1 MNNVVIFLSST
12 FADMQ
17 KERDLI
23 REKIAPDLTDFTQ
36 RYGVNLE
43 FVDLRWGID
52 TGSIDENEA
61 NSKILRTCFDEIK
74 RTRPFF
80 IVLLGERYGWTPD
93 DNDLLAVAV
102 QEGLEV
108 EQLREKSITELE
120 IDFATHYYP
129 CMDRCLFYFRDD
141 VDYGNDIEA
150 HQKFVSTGESKQH
163 LDALKAKLSK
173 QFPNQV
179 KSYSA
184 RWDIN
189 NQEIVDLDAFE
200 KQIIQDVTEILQKEF
215 EGAAAPQNEI
225 DEAFNIQQSRIV
237 SQAENFSGRRKEL
250 EKIDEFVGSSNGR
263 LMVLFGKSGC
273 GKSSLMS
280 KLATVY
286 ENRYPVLKFFAGTSN
301 YASSAEN
308 LIKMTTYELCRLLGR
323 ECVFNLNSRD
333 IDYNRLAKTM
343 YTLLGECAKKYG
355 KVIFVVDALN
365 QFAETSFSENIH
377 WLNPYALPFNVKVV
391 VSCTDDYKYL
401 NILKG
406 MASDVLSLDY
416 LDKNDIVAISSQYFY
431 VQRKQVNEELI
442 SVISE
447 KPGAPCRDPL
457 YLITLLNRI
466 NGIGKDDFIEIDKRK
481 GAGANVSDIIFQ
493 YLCEL
498 VELAPNSFPEL
509 LKQKLYLAKGEIGD
523 CVDVFACAIAYS
535 RFGISEADMLEIFK
549 QMDIEFS
556 AAEFSYFRKLF
567 GGNILQRE
575 TGMWDFSHN
584 KVKDLFKELYKG
596 STVFR
601 LVSDAILS
609 YLYNADNELLLK
621 RIGYAHWLG
630 LKDRLDEFLPYFA
643 ESNNDSMVVS
653 SLIDCI
659 QSSAN
664 TTCNLAK
671 LFNGDSRK
679 VKLLWDFCVKHV
691 EDGEFSPEIA
701 DELCKCTLNSIY
713 AIGEI
718 TANRIVILNVYL
730 ALGKT
735 AARSSYYN
743 AAIDY
748 YKLALDVATKYEID
762 TMILMSIYDELAR
775 LCNHTNKLFEA
786 HIFERKNE
794 RIALKYLERNDDQN
808 IKLKLLDYYS
818 DKCDRMLKSIFQRR
832 SSVIRITKTMSSI
845 LIGLLDDEAKLS
857 YASKILKIAARTHL
871 EKSNEY
877 QYALSY
883 CESYI
888 VKESSGISFVEVAL
902 SLAEFYSGFDI
913 IKARDYINL
922 AYAEMLNVLSND
934 NAIDKLKLF
943 GDVLRVKK
951 GIIHML
957 CENTEVIAESI
968 AISQNICMLS
978 PNYQNSQKLIEE
990 IQDVKFKERK
1000 QFSTYLKEAK
1010 KIRRKS
1016 LRGVSSS
1023 EQKSLNKSFFLALGI
1038 LISIYLIIPQT
1049 FLLIDAN
1056 LFASVFDYSIFEMFS
1071 AILSG
1076 GFQGFIN
1083 GFLCFA
1089 LFALIKSV
1097 SPLTDY
1103 FARRYW
1109 IARVLVFSAISV
1121 ILVALYKYVYD
1132 TLGLYNNGTMK
1143 LSHVVYTVAIGLEFA
1158 LIDFIVLTLINY
1170 LSYQRNIYP
1179 VYDMRARFVGN
1190 FGKSTI
1196 DFILNLCFLGAVVWL
1211 YNYMYYNFEDV
1222 ESLYGAFLIMHIDV
1236 YYIVSAVIA
1245 VIMLICYIRLA
1256 VKYVIWRKKL

>member
-23 REKIAPDLTDFTQ
+23 REKIAPDLADFTQ

-74 RTRPFF
+74 RTKPFF

-93 DNDLLAVAV
+93 DDDLLAVAV

-141 VDYGNDIEA
+141 VDYGDDIEA
-150 HQKFVSTGESKQH
+150 HQKFVSTGQAKQH

-173 QFPNQV
+173 QFPDQV

-189 NQEIVDLDAFE
+189 NQEIVDLDEFE

-286 ENRYPVLKFFAGTSN
+286 ENRFPVLKFFAGTSD
-301 YASSAEN
+301 YISSAEN
-308 LIKMTTYELCRLLGR
+308 LVKMTTYELCRILGR
-323 ECVFNLNSRD
+323 ECVFDLNSDD
-333 IDYNRLAKTM
+333 IDYQELTKIM
-343 YTLLGECAKKYG
+343 YALLGECAQKHG
-355 KVIFVVDALN
+355 KVILTVDALN
-365 QFAETSFSENIH
+365 QFAETSLSENLH

-401 NILKG
+401 YVLKG

-416 LDKNDIVAISSQYFY
+416 LDKNDIVAISSQYFN
-431 VQRKQVNEELI
+431 VQRKQVNKDLI
-442 SVISE
+442 KVISE

-466 NGIGKDDFIEIDKRK
+466 NGIGKDDFIEIDKL
-481 GAGANVSDIIFQ
+481 
-493 YLCEL
+493 YEL

-509 LKQKLYLAKGEIGD
+509 LKQKLYLAKDEIGD
-523 CVDVFACAIAYS
+523 CVDVFACSIAYS
-535 RFGISEADMLEIFK
+535 RFGISEADMVEIFK

-556 AAEFSYFRKLF
+556 VAEFSYFRKLF
-567 GGNILQRE
+567 YGNILQRE

-584 KVKDLFKELYKG
+584 IVKDLFKELYKD
-596 STVFR
+596 STVFKS
-601 LVSDAILS
+601 VSDAILS

-621 RIGYAHWLG
+621 RVGYAHWLG
-630 LKDRLDEFLPYFA
+630 LKDRLDDFLPYFA

-653 SLIDCI
+653 SLVDCI

-664 TTCNLAK
+664 TACNLAK
-671 LFNGDSRK
+671 LFNGDSRD
-679 VKLLWDFCVKHV
+679 VRLLWDFCVKHV
-691 EDGEFSPEIA
+691 EAGEFSPKIA

-718 TANRIVILNVYL
+718 TANRIVILNIYL

-735 AARSSYYN
+735 AVRSSYYK

-762 TMILMSIYDELAR
+762 AMILMSIYDELAW

-786 HIFERKNE
+786 GIYERKSE
-794 RIALKYLERNDDQN
+794 QSALKYLERNDDQN
-808 IKLKLLDYYS
+808 IKSKLLDYYCN
-818 DKCDRMLKSIFQRR
+818 KCDRMLKSIFQRR
-832 SSVIRITKTMSSI
+832 SSVIRITKKMCSI
-845 LIGLLDDEAKLS
+845 LIGLLDDEVKLN
-857 YASKILKIAARTHL
+857 YASKILKIAARTRL
-871 EKSNEY
+871 KKTNEY

-888 VKESSGISFVEVAL
+888 AKESSGISFVEVAL
-902 SLAEFYSGFDI
+902 SLAEFYSGIDL

-951 GIIHML
+951 GIIHMP

-968 AISQNICMLS
+968 AISQNICMLD

-1023 EQKSLNKSFFLALGI
+1023 EQKSLNKSFFIALGI

-1056 LFASVFDYSIFEMFS
+1056 LFASLFDYSIFEMFS
-1071 AILSG
+1071 NILSG

-1121 ILVALYKYVYD
+1121 ILVALYKLVYD
-1132 TLGLYNNGTMK
+1132 ALGMYNNGEMK

-1196 DFILNLCFLGAVVWL
+1196 DFILNACFLGAVVWL
-1211 YNYMYYNFEDV
+1211 YNYIYYNFKDD

-1245 VIMLICYIRLA
+1245 LIMLICYIRLA

>member
-23 REKIAPDLTDFTQ
+23 REKIAPDLADFTQ
-36 RYGVNLE
+36 RYGINLE

-52 TGSIDENEA
+52 TGGIDENEA

-74 RTRPFF
+74 RTKPFF

-93 DNDLLAVAV
+93 DDDLLAVAAL
-102 QEGLEV
+102 EGLEI

-120 IDFATHYYP
+120 IDFATYYYP

-150 HQKFVSTGESKQH
+150 HQKFVSTGKSKQH

-173 QFPNQV
+173 QFPDQV

-189 NQEIVDLDAFE
+189 NQEIVDLDEFE

-215 EGAAAPQNEI
+215 EGSVAPQNEI

-250 EKIDEFVGSSNGR
+250 EKIDEFVGSSHGR

-280 KLATVY
+280 KIATLY
-286 ENRYPVLKFFAGTSN
+286 ENRYPVLKFFVGTSD
-301 YASSAEN
+301 YISSAEN
-308 LIKMTTYELCRLLGR
+308 LVKMTTYELCRILGR
-323 ECVFNLNSRD
+323 ECVFDLNSDD
-333 IDYNRLAKTM
+333 IDYQELTKIM
-343 YTLLGECAKKYG
+343 YALLGECAQKHG
-355 KVIFVVDALN
+355 KVILTVDALN
-365 QFAETSFSENIH
+365 QFAETSLSENLH

-401 NILKG
+401 YVLKG

-416 LDKNDIVAISSQYFY
+416 LDKNDIVAISSQYFN
-431 VQRKQVNEELI
+431 VQRKQVNKDLLK
-442 SVISE
+442 VISE

-481 GAGANVSDIIFQ
+481 SAGANVSDIIFQ

-509 LKQKLYLAKGEIGD
+509 LKQKLYLAKDEIGD

-535 RFGISEADMLEIFK
+535 RFGISEADMVEIFK

-556 AAEFSYFRKLF
+556 ASEFSYFRKLF
-567 GGNILQRE
+567 YGNILQRE
-575 TGMWDFSHN
+575 TGTWDFSHN
-584 KVKDLFKELYKG
+584 IVKDLFRELYKD
-596 STVFR
+596 STVFKS
-601 LVSDAILS
+601 VSDAILS
-609 YLYNADNELLLK
+609 YLYDADNELLLK
-621 RIGYAHWLG
+621 RVGYAHWLG

-653 SLIDCI
+653 SLVDCI
-659 QSSAN
+659 QNSVN

-671 LFNGDSRK
+671 LFKGDSRD
-679 VKLLWDFCVKHV
+679 VRLLWDFCVKHV
-691 EDGEFSPEIA
+691 EAGEFSPKIT

-718 TANRIVILNVYL
+718 TANRIVILNIYL

-735 AARSSYYN
+735 AVRSSYYK

-762 TMILMSIYDELAR
+762 TIILTSIYDELAW

-786 HIFERKNE
+786 GIYERKSE
-794 RIALKYLERNDDQN
+794 QSALKYLERNDDQN
-808 IKLKLLDYYS
+808 IKSKLLDYYC

-832 SSVIRITKTMSSI
+832 SSVIRITKKMCSI
-845 LIGLLDDEAKLS
+845 LSGLLDDEVKLN
-857 YASKILKIAARTHL
+857 YASKILKIAARIRLKKT
-871 EKSNEY
+871 NEY

-902 SLAEFYSGFDI
+902 SLAEFYSGIDL

-922 AYAEMLNVLSND
+922 AYAEMSNVLSND

-943 GDVLRVKK
+943 GDVLRAKK
-951 GIIHML
+951 GIIQML
-957 CENTEVIAESI
+957 GENTEVIAESI
-968 AISQNICMLS
+968 AISQNICMLD
-978 PNYQNSQKLIEE
+978 PNYQNSQKLIAE

-1023 EQKSLNKSFFLALGI
+1023 EQKSLNKSFFIALGI

-1056 LFASVFDYSIFEMFS
+1056 LFASLFDYTIFRMYS
-1071 AILSG
+1071 DILSG

-1121 ILVALYKYVYD
+1121 ILFALYKLVYD
-1132 TLGLYNNGTMK
+1132 AFGIYDGTMK
-1143 LSHVVYTVAIGLEFA
+1143 LSHVVYTVAMGMEFA
-1158 LIDFIVLTLINY
+1158 LIDFVLLTVINY

-1196 DFILNLCFLGAVVWL
+1196 DFVLNMCFLGAVVCL
-1211 YNYMYYNFEDV
+1211 YNYMYYHFEGV
-1222 ESLYGAFLIMHIDV
+1222 ESLYGAFLIIHIDV
-1236 YYIVSAVIA
+1236 YYILSAVIA
-1245 VIMLICYIRLA
+1245 AIMLLSYIRMA
-1256 VKYVIWRKKL
+1256 IKYVIWRKKL